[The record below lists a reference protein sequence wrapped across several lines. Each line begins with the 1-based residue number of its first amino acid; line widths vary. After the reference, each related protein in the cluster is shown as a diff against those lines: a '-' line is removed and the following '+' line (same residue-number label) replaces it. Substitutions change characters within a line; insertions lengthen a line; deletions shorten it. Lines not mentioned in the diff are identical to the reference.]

1 MPNFRRYYIPNAI
14 VFITCVTQDR
24 APFLRAEADI
34 KLFSETLRN
43 VQQIHPF
50 RLLAY
55 VILPD
60 HFHWLMR
67 VEKESGNF
75 SDILQSIKRNFTLN
89 YKDAHPIPTPM
100 KLWQSRFWDH
110 IIRDEK
116 DLERHFDYIHWN
128 PVKHG
133 YIHYPEDWLHS
144 TYAHWLKLGYYGLEW
159 GRGEE
164 PSGIAEMDFE

>member
-1 MPNFRRYYIPNAI
+1 MLNFRRYYIPNAI
-14 VFITCVTQDR
+14 VFITCVNQDR

-34 KLFSETLRN
+34 KLFFETLRN

-55 VILPD
+55 VILLD
-60 HFHWLMR
+60 HFHWLMY

-75 SDILQSIKRNFTLN
+75 SDVLQSIKRNFTLN
-89 YKDAHPIPTPM
+89 YKDAHHIPTPL

-110 IIRDEK
+110 IICDEK

-133 YIHYPEDWLHS
+133 YVHRPEDWPHS
-144 TYAHWLKLGYYGLEW
+144 PYIHWSGLTYYQPDW
-159 GRGEE
+159 GWEGE
-164 PSGIAEMDFE
+164 PANIRAMDYE

>member
-1 MPNFRRYYIPNAI
+1 MPNFHRYYIPNAI
-14 VFITCVTQDR
+14 IFITCITQDR

-34 KLFSETLRN
+34 KLFIETLRN

-55 VILPD
+55 VILQD

-75 SDILQSIKRNFTLN
+75 SDVLQSIKRNFTLN
-89 YKDAHPIPTPM
+89 YKDAHHIPTPLR
-100 KLWQSRFWDH
+100 LWQSRFWDH

-116 DLERHFDYIHWN
+116 DIERHFDYIHWN
-128 PVKHG
+128 PIKHG
-133 YIHYPEDWLHS
+133 YVHRPEDWPHS

-164 PSGIAEMDFE
+164 PLGIAEIDFE